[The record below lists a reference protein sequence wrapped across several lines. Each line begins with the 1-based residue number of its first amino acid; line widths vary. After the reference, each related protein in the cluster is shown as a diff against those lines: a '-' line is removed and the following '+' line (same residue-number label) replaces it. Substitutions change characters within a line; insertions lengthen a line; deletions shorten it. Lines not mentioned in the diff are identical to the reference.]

1 MLLKPIQ
8 NNYLSFQFVNLL
20 EERLKGYRFG
30 KHVMLL
36 LKTILEIYF
45 KLAALTN
52 FSGVFF
58 SSSVE
63 WGRQI
68 WNSCLWLGWI
78 SSIAFTLGR
87 KMFSSCLG
95 KSSLHCSKNN
105 RSKSPYFILA
115 ARKLEREENNRG
127 EANCGTTPLRQF
139 FSLSLQFAGCQPC
152 F

>member
-52 FSGVFF
+52 FSGFF
-58 SSSVE
+58 FFVKC
-63 WGRQI
+63 GV
-68 WNSCLWLGWI
+68 
-78 SSIAFTLGR
+78 
-87 KMFSSCLG
+87 G
-95 KSSLHCSKNN
+95 K
-105 RSKSPYFILA
+105 
-115 ARKLEREENNRG
+115 
-127 EANCGTTPLRQF
+127 ANLK
-139 FSLSLQFAGCQPC
+139 LSLVVRMDK
-152 F
+152 